1 MFNIKFC
8 QGLDSNCRSLVS
20 EATAMPIQ
28 PQPLPL
34 IQICLRHRLLIET
47 KLFSSLEKFLSSS
60 SDEVQNSLKSGLLK
74 TVVQELK
81 GLLHDLLRKEA
92 KGSCLACGADVN
104 ERMKLEIQ
112 LHKSTENYEKLDRR
126 MRQQEE
132 EAKRKAEEIIDL
144 KGKVRITF
152 LSFKIFKLFLFLV
165 LWKL

>member
-1 MFNIKFC
+1 
-8 QGLDSNCRSLVS
+8 
-20 EATAMPIQ
+20 MPIQ

-47 KLFSSLEKFLSSS
+47 KLFSSFEKFLSSS

-132 EAKRKAEEIIDL
+132 EAKRKAEEIIDYTPHDNIAERFAKRFGAAVGHGAVKAL
-144 KGKVRITF
+144 RELAPIR
-152 LSFKIFKLFLFLV
+152 
-165 LWKL
+165 